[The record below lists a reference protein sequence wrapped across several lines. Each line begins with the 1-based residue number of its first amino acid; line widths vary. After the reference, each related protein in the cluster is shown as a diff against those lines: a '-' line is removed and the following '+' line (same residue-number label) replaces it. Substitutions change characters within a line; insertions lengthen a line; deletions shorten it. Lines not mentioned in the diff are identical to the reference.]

1 MLTNEELRQIVNTL
15 LPFRTG
21 RFDMADDTA
30 VTIVPKLQ
38 SGLIF
43 IVLVNLGAEFQGIV
57 GYDVNSGGASASLLD
72 STTVP
77 APQEGLNALTG
88 VLTGTTGTDT
98 KFTISAHTDGKL
110 YLENRTGALL
120 KVHWLTLF

>member
-1 MLTNEELRQIVNTL
+1 MLTDEELRQVRDTF

-21 RFDMADDTA
+21 SFDMADDTA
-30 VTIVPKLQ
+30 VTITPKLQ
-38 SGLIF
+38 SGMIF
-43 IVLVNLGAEFQGIV
+43 ITLVDQPSEYQGIV
-57 GYDVNSGGASASLLD
+57 TYDTNSGGTCASLLD

-77 APQEGLNALTG
+77 APQEGIVALTG

-98 KFTISAHTDGKL
+98 KFTVSPHTDGKI
-110 YLENRTGALL
+110 YLENRVGSQL